1 MKKILYL
8 LAFFILGLSAQA
20 QVGINILIPDS
31 SAVLQLESNNKG
43 LGLSRLS
50 TQQRD
55 AIHSPLRGL
64 TIYNTTDSFVEY
76 WNGECWLRAYEKS
89 CNECLFNMNIDDN
102 TDTLDRVM
110 EDSVFSTITIQKIK
124 STHQIN
130 VMYLAVPPPGVNIY
144 FDGNTTIDTSGT
156 LKIVVKADIFAGDGL
171 VPIIVQAFCGDEIRF
186 VSYNVYIE
194 PCVRVTVPVDDYN
207 YDLQA
212 RNSTQI
218 PAGSR
223 KCIVMT
229 VNNSVEIHSNDPANP
244 SFTTGNIDPLSKV
257 GIINNG
263 AFLGR
268 GGDGA
273 GFVFS
278 GSLVT
283 VGGNQGEQGGDA
295 IQLTARTIMQ
305 NNGMI
310 YGGGGGGASVGLL
323 IQTPSIPIIGSIAI
337 GAGMGGGGGSES
349 GVGGAIPNG
358 AITIG
363 IFEPGNDATAGVFS
377 VPGSGGSS
385 STTIPITISVAT
397 INITPSAYGGN
408 GGVYAQQGGS
418 SYVDLQIQ
426 VCVSIPIIG
435 TICIPIPLGGLV
447 PFYGPQGGFPG
458 KAIKRNGNPLTNLPD
473 GNYNSTQ
480 VKGVVGP

>member
-1 MKKILYL
+1 MKKIIVLFL
-8 LAFFILGLSAQA
+8 LWFAVSVGQA

-43 LGLSRLS
+43 LGLSRL
-50 TQQRD
+50 TTTQRD
-55 AIHSPLRGL
+55 AIANPLRGL

-76 WNGECWLRAYEKS
+76 WTGQCWLRAYEKN
-89 CNECLFNMNIDDN
+89 CNECQFTMSIDDA
-102 TDTLDRVM
+102 TDTLDRVL
-110 EDSVFSTITIQKIK
+110 EDSVFSTITLNKIK

-130 VMYLAVPPPGVNIY
+130 VIYLAVPPPGVNIY
-144 FDGNTTIDTSGT
+144 FDGNTTVDTSGT

-171 VPIIVQAFCGDEIRF
+171 VPIVVEAFCGDEVHF
-186 VSYNVYIE
+186 LSYNVYIE
-194 PCVRVTVPVDDYN
+194 PCVRVTVPVDVYD

-212 RNSTQI
+212 QNSAQI
-218 PAGSR
+218 PAGSK

-229 VNNSVEIHSNDPANP
+229 VNNSVSLHSTSSTTPA
-244 SFTTGNIDPLSKV
+244 FTTGNIDPQSKV

-283 VGGNQGEQGGDA
+283 VGGNQGAGGGNA
-295 IQLTARTIMQ
+295 MQLTARTILQ
-305 NNGMI
+305 NNGVI
-310 YGGGGGGASVGLL
+310 YGGGGGVASVGLL
-323 IQTPSIPIIGSIAI
+323 IQTPSIPVIGSIAI
-337 GAGMGGGGGSES
+337 GAGMAGGGGSES
-349 GVGGAIPNG
+349 GKGGSIPTGSINIGLFRNG
-358 AITIG
+358 T
-363 IFEPGNDATAGVFS
+363 DATAGMFS
-377 VPGSGGSS
+377 VPGLGGSS
-385 STTIPITISVAT
+385 STTIPINISIAT
-397 INITPSAYGGN
+397 INLTPSAFGGN
-408 GGVYAQQGGS
+408 GGAFAQQGGS
-418 SYVDLQIQ
+418 SYIDLNIQ

-435 TICIPIPLGGLV
+435 NICIPIPLGGLV

-458 KAIKRNGNPLTNLPD
+458 NAIKRNGNSLTNLPD